1 MPEKVLV
8 TGGTGFIGSNLVSSL
23 LRQNY
28 NVRVLARNRQV
39 TEKIEGVEIFEGDLT
54 DFQSLSGIEDQV
66 DIVVHCAG
74 IMGKW
79 GVSEESLYR
88 VNVQGTLNLLK
99 KFSSTSI
106 SVFIHLSAGG
116 VTGPVRGNVADETYV
131 CMPVTPY
138 EKSKFLGEKKV
149 LELSEE
155 MNIPVVVLRPTFT
168 YGPGDPHKT
177 ALFRA
182 VKKGKFAF
190 IGNGKS
196 LNTPVYIDDLINGII
211 LAIEKGRAGETYIIG
226 GRSPVTKLELIYTI
240 SDELG
245 VRRPRVMI
253 PRWFAWPVASCF
265 EILGRIFQSE
275 PVITRSR
282 VMMMGDN
289 FGYSIGKAEKELMY
303 EPKTDLKEGIAKTV
317 QSYIGMSLL

>member
-1 MPEKVLV
+1 MSKKVLV
-8 TGGTGFIGSNLVSSL
+8 TGATGFIGSNLVSSL
-23 LRQNY
+23 LGQNY
-28 NVRVLARNRQV
+28 NVRVLVRNRYL
-39 TEKIEGVEIFEGDLT
+39 TEKTEGVEVFEGDLT
-54 DFQSLSGIEDQV
+54 DFQSLSGIEDQA
-66 DIVVHCAG
+66 DIVIHCAG
-74 IMGKW
+74 VMGKW
-79 GVSEESLYR
+79 GVSEDNLYR
-88 VNVQGTLNLLK
+88 VNVEGSLNLLK
-99 KFSSTSI
+99 KFSNTPI
-106 SVFIHLSAGG
+106 SLFIHLSAGG
-116 VTGPVRGNVADETYV
+116 VTGPVKGDVADETSV

-149 LELSEE
+149 LELSKE

-211 LAIEKGRAGETYIIG
+211 LAIKKGQAGETYIIG
-226 GRSPVTKLELIYTI
+226 GKSPVTKLELIYTI

-245 VRRPRVMI
+245 VRRPRIMI
-253 PRWFAWPVASCF
+253 PRWFAWLVASCF

-275 PVITRSR
+275 PIITRSR
-282 VMMMGDN
+282 VVMMADN
-289 FGYSIGKAEKELMY
+289 FGYSIEKAKKELMY
-303 EPKTDLKEGIAKTV
+303 EPKTDLKEGIGKTV
-317 QSYIGMSLL
+317 QSYISKLLL